1 MAMSWGSFLAWSVG
15 AVLGVDRGE
24 PALYFEA
31 AAQSVSSPTFL
42 EGQPVKGL
50 VGSSGPLLMFGGS
63 DVVPSR
69 MPVSAVSWAWT
80 PLVLQGSHT
89 EQPYTPAVADI
100 CFVTVHT
107 NWQFPVFYWLRSTYT
122 GIKISSWPDVV
133 ADILFGQF

>member
-1 MAMSWGSFLAWSVG
+1 MEMGGEGPVQQRTPPSYRRQNNQHADCGPLNKRRRRRQQCMDRGWPCLGVLLFLAWSVG
-15 AVLGVDRGE
+15 AVPGVDRGE

-63 DVVPSR
+63 DIVPSR

-80 PLVLQGSHT
+80 PLVL
-89 EQPYTPAVADI
+89 
-100 CFVTVHT
+100 
-107 NWQFPVFYWLRSTYT
+107 
-122 GIKISSWPDVV
+122 
-133 ADILFGQF
+133 